1 MRWGPLITLLERGS
15 EHVRFQGN
23 ARIQFVELVF
33 EMEMQVRP
41 YVNSPTS
48 AVYPDLDSLDA
59 YDHGT
64 VQCILIFNARQACL
78 QVQSSG
84 ISV

>member
-1 MRWGPLITLLERGS
+1 MRWGPLVTLLERGS

-23 ARIQFVELVF
+23 AQVQFVETVCS
-33 EMEMQVRP
+33 MEMQIRP

-48 AVYPDLDSLDA
+48 AVCPDLDSLDSLDA

-64 VQCILIFNARQACL
+64 VQCILIFDGR
-78 QVQSSG
+78 
-84 ISV
+84 